1 MSTLFINYRRKDAS
15 GYAGRLYDRLAKH
28 FDRDQVFMDIDQIEP
43 GEDFH
48 EVIDKKLKSVQVAVV
63 LIGRHWLDITDAAGK
78 RRLDNPDDWVRLEIA
93 ALLERNIRVIPVL
106 VGDAVMPQST
116 ELPECLKP
124 LARRNAYEISDLRF
138 HTDVDRLIQV
148 LEKITN
154 VQPSQSFWE
163 SSNVSEIVED
173 LQPSQPSSQL
183 SETPKDNQELEP
195 SQQSG
200 HLSIPANHAPN
211 EQDDEAQ
218 PVQPSSPSSSATTM
232 VDDLQPSQ
240 SYQPSSQPLET
251 LKDNHGLE
259 QPLQQSYQPSKS
271 TGDTKNEFPW
281 FTAIAVTAGIGI
293 TVNILFNNSQETK
306 YDDDT
311 NSVYS
316 DDWGATESSVPV
328 LPIWRTTESS
338 VPVLQIIEPEMVRI
352 PAGTFLMGSPE
363 TEEGRSYNEGPQR
376 EVTIAYAFEMSKYEI
391 TFDEYDVFANVT
403 NRNLP
408 DDDLL
413 GRGRRPVINISW
425 HDAQAYVQWFQ
436 NKPVKSFV
444 CRPKP
449 NGNMLQGQAH
459 RPAIGG
465 VIILVTI
472 MRIAMAAAVNGITDE
487 LHWLVHLNRI
497 RLDFMTLQVMSGNGF
512 RIAGAGTGT
521 GAGINT
527 TAMHLLM
534 VPRG

>member
-200 HLSIPANHAPN
+200 HLSIPASHAKIEQIDETQPVQSSSQSTKTSEIVEDLQPSQSSQPSSQPTEKPKENQESEPSQQSGHPSIPANHAPN

-259 QPLQQSYQPSKS
+259 QPLQQYYQPYK
-271 TGDTKNEFPW
+271 
-281 FTAIAVTAGIGI
+281 
-293 TVNILFNNSQETK
+293 
-306 YDDDT
+306 
-311 NSVYS
+311 
-316 DDWGATESSVPV
+316 
-328 LPIWRTTESS
+328 
-338 VPVLQIIEPEMVRI
+338 
-352 PAGTFLMGSPE
+352 
-363 TEEGRSYNEGPQR
+363 
-376 EVTIAYAFEMSKYEI
+376 
-391 TFDEYDVFANVT
+391 
-403 NRNLP
+403 
-408 DDDLL
+408 
-413 GRGRRPVINISW
+413 
-425 HDAQAYVQWFQ
+425 
-436 NKPVKSFV
+436 
-444 CRPKP
+444 
-449 NGNMLQGQAH
+449 
-459 RPAIGG
+459 
-465 VIILVTI
+465 
-472 MRIAMAAAVNGITDE
+472 
-487 LHWLVHLNRI
+487 
-497 RLDFMTLQVMSGNGF
+497 
-512 RIAGAGTGT
+512 
-521 GAGINT
+521 
-527 TAMHLLM
+527 
-534 VPRG
+534 